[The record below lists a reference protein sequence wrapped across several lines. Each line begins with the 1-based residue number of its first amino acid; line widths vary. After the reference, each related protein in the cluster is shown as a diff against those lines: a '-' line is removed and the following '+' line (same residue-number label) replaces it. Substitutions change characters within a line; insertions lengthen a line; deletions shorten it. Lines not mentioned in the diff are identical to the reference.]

1 MIELFLTLVL
11 NGQQVEKAP
20 IDNIKFKS
28 VLACQVYKAR
38 MNYQNTERLKF
49 TCEKVKK

>member
-1 MIELFLTLVL
+1 MVVLFLSIVL
-11 NGQQVEKAP
+11 NGQQVEKAQ
-20 IDNIKFKS
+20 IDNIKFNS
-28 VLACQVYKAR
+28 VLSCQVYKAR